1 MLTGAL
7 VGTAVAAVL
16 SLAWL
21 APGRVFNRLVPKDR
35 GSRLL
40 ARAVAYGPEPR
51 HRLDVYG
58 PSQGPAP
65 WPVVF
70 YFHGG
75 SWASGSRRT
84 YDFVGRAIAAQ
95 GFVVAIPD
103 YRLFP
108 EVRYPSFLEDCAL
121 AVAWSLRAAG
131 SHGGD
136 PGRLALLGHSAGA
149 YNASMLALDGRWLA
163 GAGATGAV
171 KAWAGLAGPYDFLP
185 LASPITKQTFGWVEQ
200 LSATQPVNFVR
211 PGAPPAFLA
220 HGDRDRTV
228 APRHTTKLASLLGE
242 AGVAVEE
249 RHYAGIGHLGIA
261 AAFARPLRRNAPV
274 LAEVTAFLRRHLGD

>member
-1 MLTGAL
+1 MVWEYSLFFSQSRSKLTGS
-7 VGTAVAAVL
+7 
-16 SLAWL
+16 SLL
-21 APGRVFNRLVPKDR
+21 
-35 GSRLL
+35 
-40 ARAVAYGPEPR
+40 
-51 HRLDVYG
+51 
-58 PSQGPAP
+58 Q
-65 WPVVF
+65 
-70 YFHGG
+70 
-75 SWASGSRRT
+75 
-84 YDFVGRAIAAQ
+84 RAIAAQ

-121 AVAWSLRAAG
+121 AVAWSLRATG

-242 AGVAVEE
+242 AGVAVE
-249 RHYAGIGHLGIA
+249 ATVA
-261 AAFARPLRRNAPV
+261 AK
-274 LAEVTAFLRRHLGD
+274 VTAASVAVMVFLQMAFMALSDFVSPSLADRR